1 MSGAAP
7 AKGYR
12 RTWTWQNPRL
22 TWNERESEE
31 RRSFGKAWKMNTA
44 VGKSDPNSWG
54 SLTPAELRMQAA
66 QDNSEDFRTPYYDR
80 EVQLYHR
87 YHRKGEGKEHAPLNP
102 EPGPL

>member
-1 MSGAAP
+1 
-7 AKGYR
+7 
-12 RTWTWQNPRL
+12 
-22 TWNERESEE
+22 
-31 RRSFGKAWKMNTA
+31 MNTA